1 MKVYSRQNVFEAAL
15 DRIRFLFDEF
25 PHVIPSVSG
34 GKDSTV
40 IFELAMRVAE
50 ERGRLPLPVLFIDQE
65 AEWLSVIEQVR
76 YWMTDPR
83 VKPLWLQCPIRL
95 FNATSA
101 SDPWLY
107 CWQPGAEW
115 IREREPYALTENIYG
130 TDRFKELF
138 GEFLNVEY
146 AGERACIIGGV
157 RTEESPAREL
167 GLVNAPKYKWVTWG
181 KRVNK
186 KAPPSEEHYTFYP
199 IYDWSFSDVWHAIHV
214 NQWRYCKLY
223 DYQYQYGL
231 PQTMMRVSNVHHE
244 TALWSLFW
252 LQEIEPGNWNR
263 LIKRLGGVNTA
274 AKFGKHE
281 FFVRQLPR
289 AFRDWREYR
298 DYLLEHL
305 IDNPQFQQ
313 AFRTR
318 FRQMDRQFLRG
329 GFDFT
334 DPDVMYKEQVTA
346 VLVNDFEMTKLNN
359 FNVTHNVA
367 KWKRER
373 MNELGTNDPTSI

>member
-1 MKVYSRQNVFEAAL
+1 MKVYSRQNVFDAAL

-25 PHVIPSVSG
+25 PHVIASVSG

-40 IFELAMRVAE
+40 IFELALRVAE
-50 ERGRLPLPVLFIDQE
+50 EKGRLPLPVLFVDQE
-65 AEWLSVIEQVR
+65 AEWESVIEQMR

-83 VKPLWLQCPIRL
+83 VQPFWLQCPIRL
-95 FNATSA
+95 FNATSV
-101 SDPWLY
+101 SEPWLY

-115 IREREPYALTENIYG
+115 IRPKEPYALTENIYG
-130 TDRFKELF
+130 TDRFKPMF
-138 GEFLNVEY
+138 DAFLNTTY
-146 AGERACIIGGV
+146 AGERACLLGGV

-167 GLVNAPKYKWVTWG
+167 GLVNRPKYKWVTWG

-186 KAPPSEEHYTFYP
+186 GAPVAEEHYTFYP
-199 IYDWSFSDVWHAIHV
+199 IYDWSFGDVWHAIHA
-214 NQWRYCKLY
+214 NGWRYCKLY

-231 PQTMMRVSNVHHE
+231 PQQMMRVSNVHHE

-252 LQEIEPGNWNR
+252 LQEIEPDNWNR
-263 LIKRLGGVNTA
+263 LIQRLGGVNTA
-274 AKFGKHE
+274 AKFGKAD

-305 IDNPQFQQ
+305 IDNAEFQR
-313 AFRTR
+313 AFKTR
-318 FRQMDRQFLRG
+318 FRQMDRQFARG
-329 GFDFT
+329 GFDFN
-334 DPDVMYKEQVTA
+334 DPAVMHREQVTA
-346 VLVNDFEMTKLNN
+346 ILTNDFEMTKLNN

-373 MNELGTNDPTSI
+373 MNELGTDDPTAI